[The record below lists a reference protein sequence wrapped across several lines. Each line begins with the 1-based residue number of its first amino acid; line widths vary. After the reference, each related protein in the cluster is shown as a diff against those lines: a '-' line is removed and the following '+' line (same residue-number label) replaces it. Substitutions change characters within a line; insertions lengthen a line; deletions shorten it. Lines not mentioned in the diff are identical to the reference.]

1 MNLKET
7 AFPFG
12 HCIGMIIWM
21 MKSHRLQY
29 PNKYNIMNIL
39 QIKLNTS
46 NYLLSTFLLLLTTT
60 LFAQNEKQAIATP
73 SLESVFE
80 NPPLSAKPH
89 VYWYWISNNISKE
102 GIRKDLEAMAK
113 VGIGGVSIAQIGY
126 KDSPQGEVVMFSK
139 AWWDCMAFAMEEA
152 SRLGIEV
159 NLFNSPGWSGTGGS
173 WVKPEQAMRYLD
185 VHEYRVKGPQKLVM
199 RLPGYESDERIRQSS
214 LSFEYEIDKS
224 KFKFQQV
231 GVLAFPAPKGT
242 DEIISTKRHTIT
254 SSPRINGL
262 EAMFDGDES
271 TKASLYELPVTIEI
285 NVNEKFTARSLE
297 IVPADI
303 SFSAFCEL
311 EYLNDKGIWQKIVS
325 RRISRSETRIIASGF
340 LPFVPVAESFPAV
353 SSRKFRLTLS
363 ENGIAVT
370 PLATSDHE
378 KKMEKGRI
386 AEIKLW
392 GAVRVD
398 NYGEKQLAN
407 KAGYE
412 KRSLATVSASE
423 PGYAIKKDEVLN
435 LISQVN
441 TEGLL
446 TWDVPAG
453 DWIIQHSGML
463 QTGVQIHPVPSAE
476 VSGFAA
482 DIMSKEAIQA
492 SFEAYIGQILK
503 RIPPEKRK
511 TLTRIVLDSYEQGS
525 ANWTDGFVRKFKDAY
540 GYDPMP
546 WTPVLKGHVVEGL
559 EQSDRFLWD
568 LRRLVADLIPENFA
582 GAIQEKSREN
592 GLKLWHEPY
601 GGHGFP
607 GEFFNLGKFTDVP
620 AGEFWWA
627 EKPGGDFPYCRA
639 ATSVASVYGRNIV
652 SAEAF
657 TSGANNLYKMLPR
670 DLKVLGD
677 WAFAQGINHFTFHV
691 SVLQPNDNKPGINT
705 WYGTEFNRNNN
716 WFQDAKTYVDYIKRT
731 SALVQ
736 RGRRQTD
743 IAVYFGDDVPCDKP
757 SLPYTLPQGYDLDFI
772 SYDAIINLATV
783 ENNRLVLPSGAS
795 YKVLVLPPSNAMRPE
810 LLYKLGELVKAG
822 LTVYGPRP
830 QQSPGLKGYPECD
843 NEVRSIANRLWGH
856 IDGKTILWNSY
867 GKGKLCQGLSLA
879 DFLAKA
885 GLTPDV
891 AMPVDFVYTHRK
903 EADTDIYF
911 IANQKNEQRKAEIS
925 FRIMNKQPEY
935 WDALTGER
943 RKLNVYTVNNGRT
956 IIPLE
961 FQQSGSCFIVFKN
974 GSEPGHSST
983 KNFPGYSQTQT
994 ISGTWN
1000 VTFAGNINPPFFRT
1014 FNRLTDWTLSDDQEI
1029 KYFCGKATYAIN
1041 FNFGGKLP
1049 GNWYI
1054 NLGRVESL
1062 AKIRLNGKE
1071 ISTLW
1076 CYPYRVNVSDF
1087 LVNGENKLEVELI
1100 NQWWNRLVGDEQ
1112 PGAVRTTSVSARLF
1126 WKANADLIPSGL
1138 LGPVI
1143 LETVK

>member
-1 MNLKET
+1 MNSNQ
-7 AFPFG
+7 F
-12 HCIGMIIWM
+12 
-21 MKSHRLQY
+21 
-29 PNKYNIMNIL
+29 
-39 QIKLNTS
+39 KLR
-46 NYLLSTFLLLLTTT
+46 LLSILLLTTVSTTSLRAQVGKKVMTEPT
-60 LFAQNEKQAIATP
+60 LDQVFA
-73 SLESVFE
+73 
-80 NPPLSAKPH
+80 NPPASNRPH
-89 VYWYWISNNISKE
+89 VYWYWVSNNISRE
-102 GIRKDLEAMAK
+102 GIRKDLEAMAQI
-113 VGIGGVSIAQIGY
+113 GIGGVSIAQIGY
-126 KDSPQGEVVMFSK
+126 KDSPVGDVTLFSEK
-139 AWWDCMAFAMEEA
+139 WWDCLTYAMEEA
-152 SRLGIEV
+152 SRLEIEV

-231 GVLAFPAPKGT
+231 GVQAFPVPKGT
-242 DEIISTKRHTIT
+242 DELISAKQHTIT
-254 SSPRINGL
+254 SVPVVEGIDAL
-262 EAMFDGDES
+262 FDNDES

-325 RRISRSETRIIASGF
+325 RRIPRSETRIIASGF

-363 ENGIAVT
+363 ENGDAVT
-370 PLATSDHE
+370 PSATSSHE
-378 KKMEKGRI
+378 KKVEKGRI

-392 GAVRVD
+392 GAARVD

-407 KAGYE
+407 KAAYE

-423 PGYAIKKDEVLN
+423 PGYAIKKDEVLD
-435 LISQVN
+435 LASQVN
-441 TEGLL
+441 AEGIL

-463 QTGVQIHPVPSAE
+463 QTGVQIHPVPSTE

-546 WTPVLKGHVVEGL
+546 WTPVLKGHVVESL
-559 EQSDRFLWD
+559 EQSDRFLLD

-627 EKPGGDFPYCRA
+627 EKSGGDFSYCRA
-639 ATSVASVYGRNIV
+639 ATSVASIYGRNMV

-657 TSGANNLYKMLPR
+657 TSGANYLYKLMPR
-670 DLKVLGD
+670 DFKALGD

-691 SVLQPNDNKPGINT
+691 SIHQPGDNQPGINT
-705 WYGTEFNRNNN
+705 WYGSEFNRNNN
-716 WFQDAKTYVDYIKRT
+716 WFQDAKTYIDYIRRT
-731 SALVQ
+731 SAVLQ

-743 IAVYFGDDVPCDKP
+743 VAIFIGEDVPCDKP
-757 SLPYTLPQGYDLDFI
+757 SLPYSFPKGYDLDFI
-772 SYDAIINLATV
+772 NFDALVNLAKV
-783 ENNRLVLPSGAS
+783 ENARLDLPSGAS
-795 YKVLVLPPSNAMRPE
+795 YRVLVLPPVATMRPE
-810 LLYKLGELVKAG
+810 LLQKIEEFVKSG
-822 LTVYGPRP
+822 LIVYGPRP
-830 QQSPGLKGYPECD
+830 VQSPSLMGFPECD
-843 NEVRSIANRLWGH
+843 NEVKLIASRLWGM
-856 IDGKTILWNSY
+856 IDGKTVSWNSF
-867 GKGKLCQGLSLA
+867 GKGKVCFGISLD
-879 DFLAKA
+879 DFLSRS
-885 GLTPDV
+885 GLMPDV
-891 AMPVDFVYTHRK
+891 MLPADFVYTHRK
-903 EADTDIYF
+903 DGDADIYF
-911 IANQKNEQRKAEIS
+911 IANQKKEPYKTEIS
-925 FRIMNKQPEY
+925 FRIANKQPEY
-935 WDALTGER
+935 LDALTGER
-943 RKLNVYTVNNGRT
+943 RILNNYAFQNGRT

-961 FQQSGSCFIVFKN
+961 FSPEGSCFIVFRAKTQV
-974 GSEPGHSST
+974 PGEN
-983 KNFPGYSQTQT
+983 KANFPAYSGVQT
-994 ISGTWN
+994 IEGNWN
-1000 VTFAGNINPPFFRT
+1000 VKFYGNGHQPFYRT
-1014 FNRLTDWTLSDDQEI
+1014 FNQLTDWTLSDDKEV
-1029 KYFCGKATYAIN
+1029 KYFCGKATYTLD
-1041 FNFGGKLP
+1041 FSFGGKLP
-1049 GNWYI
+1049 GAWYI

-1062 AKIRLNGKE
+1062 AKVRLNGKE
-1071 ISTLW
+1071 INTLW
-1076 CYPYRVNVSDF
+1076 CYPYRLNVSDF
-1087 LVNGENKLEVELI
+1087 LVNGTNKLEVELV
-1100 NQWWNRLVGDEQ
+1100 NQWWNRLIGDEQ
-1112 PGAVRTTSVSARLF
+1112 PGAVRQANVSARLF
-1126 WKANADLIPSGL
+1126 WKADDKLIPSGL
-1138 LGPVI
+1138 LGPVV
-1143 LETVK
+1143 LETIK